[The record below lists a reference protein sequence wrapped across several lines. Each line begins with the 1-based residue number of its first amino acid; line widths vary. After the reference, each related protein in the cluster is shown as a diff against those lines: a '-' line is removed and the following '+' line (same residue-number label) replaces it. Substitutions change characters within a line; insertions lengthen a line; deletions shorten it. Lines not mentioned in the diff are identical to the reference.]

1 MYKRED
7 RRKEAAVSIREET
20 GKKCRVVG
28 ENCAEV
34 IVAGKAREQKETIY
48 EMAALLYHG
57 RQMVEAGRLGGT
69 RLEEPSRRHIID
81 HKVKQEKM
89 TQ

>member
-1 MYKRED
+1 MVKRDGDSRSEEMGKIPKRW
-7 RRKEAAVSIREET
+7 RRSVL
-20 GKKCRVVG
+20 GG
-28 ENCAEV
+28 L
-34 IVAGKAREQKETIY
+34 AGKAREQKETIY

-57 RQMVEAGRLGGT
+57 RQMVEAGRIGGT